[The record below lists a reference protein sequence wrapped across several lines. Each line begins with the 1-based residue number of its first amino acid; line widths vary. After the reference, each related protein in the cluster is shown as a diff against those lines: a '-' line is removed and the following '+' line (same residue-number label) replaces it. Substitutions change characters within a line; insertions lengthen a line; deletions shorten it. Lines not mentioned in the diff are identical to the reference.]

1 MLYVRKKT
9 LLISLF
15 SICFT
20 LNACTF
26 SAPPQ
31 SQKDFLPPPTEN
43 GETFTPPIK
52 NDGNKEEFADDF
64 IDTPPSDTTTPLPEQ
79 APTENAD
86 IYWDVSDVD
95 ISYIDVSRKL
105 ISFTFDDAPA
115 KTLENILA
123 VFAEYNESNPDCK
136 ASATLFCNGHL
147 FNTHS
152 TQLLHA
158 ACALGFE
165 LGNHSYSHF
174 DMSTL
179 SEAEITWEI
188 SQTDSLLT
196 RIDGK
201 ARHIFRAPFGKTND
215 LVRANVKTPLMNW
228 TIDTLDW
235 TGASADEIYSTVFE
249 NKFSGGIVLMHDGYV
264 NTVSALKRLLPDLKS
279 AGYQI
284 VSVSALAKAHDCPLR
299 NGGEYIRAR
308 KQ

>member
-1 MLYVRKKT
+1 MLYFTKKT

-15 SICFT
+15 SLCFT

-26 SAPPQ
+26 SSPSKNNEAPAP
-31 SQKDFLPPPTEN
+31 SSPTEN
-43 GETFTPPIK
+43 GDAFTPPIE

-64 IDTPPSDTTTPLPEQ
+64 IDTPPSDPTPFPEQ
-79 APTENAD
+79 SPTENAD

-95 ISYIDVSRKL
+95 VSYIDSSRKL

-115 KTLENILA
+115 KTLENVLA

-174 DMSTL
+174 DMPSL
-179 SEAEITWEI
+179 SEEEIRWEI
-188 SQTDSLLT
+188 SQTDSLLS

-201 ARHIFRAPFGKTND
+201 SQHIFRAPFGKTND
-215 LVRANVKTPLMNW
+215 LIRANVKTPVMNW

-264 NTVSALKRLLPDLKS
+264 NTVSALKRLWPDLKG
-279 AGYQI
+279 AGYQV
-284 VSVSALAKAHDCPLR
+284 VSVSALSKAHECPLR

>member
-1 MLYVRKKT
+1 M
-9 LLISLF
+9 
-15 SICFT
+15 
-20 LNACTF
+20 
-26 SAPPQ
+26 
-31 SQKDFLPPPTEN
+31 
-43 GETFTPPIK
+43 
-52 NDGNKEEFADDF
+52 
-64 IDTPPSDTTTPLPEQ
+64 
-79 APTENAD
+79 
-86 IYWDVSDVD
+86 D

-201 ARHIFRAPFGKTND
+201 AQHIFRAPFGKTND

>member
-1 MLYVRKKT
+1 MLYVKKT
-9 LLISLF
+9 PLLISLF

-31 SQKDFLPPPTEN
+31 NQEDFLPPPTEN